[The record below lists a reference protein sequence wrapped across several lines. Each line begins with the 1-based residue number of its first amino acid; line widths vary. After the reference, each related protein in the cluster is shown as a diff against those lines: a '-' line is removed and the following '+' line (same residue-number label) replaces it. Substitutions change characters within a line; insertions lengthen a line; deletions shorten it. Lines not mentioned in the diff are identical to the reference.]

1 MRFPTPPGS
10 SRRPLLGNRRGS
22 YLNQVEGCLGVSWG
36 LPAAQPNPA
45 AQGGRPPGTSPGLAM
60 GRRALVQ
67 IEFGFQAQARMQTPV
82 SLSRSTPS
90 FAPSVLGLEEGR
102 EEATVGTPYGRPGV
116 SGPFL

>member
-1 MRFPTPPGS
+1 
-10 SRRPLLGNRRGS
+10 
-22 YLNQVEGCLGVSWG
+22 
-36 LPAAQPNPA
+36 
-45 AQGGRPPGTSPGLAM
+45 M
-60 GRRALVQ
+60 GRQALVQ

-102 EEATVGTPYGRPGV
+102 EEATVGTPYGHPGV